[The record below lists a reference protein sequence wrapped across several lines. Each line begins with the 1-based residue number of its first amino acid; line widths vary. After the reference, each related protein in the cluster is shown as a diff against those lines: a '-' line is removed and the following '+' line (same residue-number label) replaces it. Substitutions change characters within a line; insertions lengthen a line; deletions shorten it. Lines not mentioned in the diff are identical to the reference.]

1 MADIDDGPTVRL
13 VAHCRR
19 CRGWLLSPRSV
30 AQGIGPT
37 CAMRERAEQR
47 AAEAAAAAPTLVLF
61 ELPADNSEDGQP
73 RDLLDL
79 LDLAS

>member
-47 AAEAAAAAPTLVLF
+47 ATEAAAAAPTLVLF
-61 ELPADNSEDGQP
+61 ELPADDTEDGRP

>member
-1 MADIDDGPTVRL
+1 
-13 VAHCRR
+13 
-19 CRGWLLSPRSV
+19 
-30 AQGIGPT
+30 
-37 CAMRERAEQR
+37 MRERAEQR

-61 ELPADNSEDGQP
+61 ELPADNIEDGQP